1 MQVKVVQQDI
11 LKTRADAWIVNLFEG
26 VTNPGGATG
35 AVDKALG
42 GQISR
47 LIELGEFTGKL
58 LETAVLYPID
68 AHAAK
73 VIIVGLGEAE
83 QFTLERVRQAAGA
96 AFKVA
101 AKGKAQTIATIVHGA
116 GIGGLCPEACAQ
128 ATIEG
133 CLLAS
138 YRYEAKGVK
147 PDGKAQP
154 SQLIVVE
161 HNGDKLAAIE
171 RGVSRGQ
178 ITAQATN
185 LARTLVNTPANFMTP
200 THMAATADKVAAE
213 SNLQCE
219 ILERADMEQ
228 LGMGCLLGV
237 AQGSAQP
244 PKLIALRYAGNP
256 GGETVALVGKGITF
270 DSGGISIK
278 PSAGMEHMKNDMA
291 GGAAVI
297 SAMQAIGKLKPK
309 VNILGVVACTEN
321 LPSGTALKP
330 GDVIEAMTGQTV
342 EIVSTDAEG
351 RLILA
356 DAVAYAEHKG
366 ASKIIDVATLT
377 GAIGV
382 ALGDVY
388 AGLVSNND
396 ELVAVIEQ
404 AAQQAGE
411 RFWRMPVH
419 DDYREL
425 YKSEV
430 ASLRNGGVRG
440 GGAIT
445 GGMIISEFIKDA
457 AWAHLDIASMASGEK
472 TKGYAVKG
480 GTGFATRTLIQIA
493 ENLAQK

>member
-11 LKTRADAWIVNLFEG
+11 LKTKADAWIVNLFAG
-26 VTNPGGATG
+26 VTKPCGATG
-35 AVDKALG
+35 AVDAALG

-58 LETAVLYPID
+58 SETAVLYPID
-68 AHAAK
+68 ILASK
-73 VIIVGLGEAE
+73 VILVGLGEAE
-83 QFTLERVRQAAGA
+83 QLNLEKVRQAAGA
-96 AFKVA
+96 AYKVA

-116 GIGGLCPEACAQ
+116 GSGGLCPVACAQ
-128 ATIEG
+128 ATVEG
-133 CLLAS
+133 SLLAS

-147 PDGKAQP
+147 GSDKPQP
-154 SQLIVVE
+154 TELIVAE
-161 HNGDKLAAIE
+161 HDADKLEAVE
-171 RGVSRGQ
+171 LGVSRGRV
-178 ITAQATN
+178 TAAATN

-200 THMAATADKVAAE
+200 THMADVAEQVAQE
-213 SNLQCE
+213 SNLQLE
-219 ILERADMEQ
+219 VLERADMEE

-244 PKLIALRYAGNP
+244 PKLIALRHEGNP

-278 PSAGMEHMKNDMA
+278 PSAGMERMKNDMA
-291 GGAAVI
+291 GGAAVLA
-297 SAMQAIGKLKPK
+297 AMSAIGKLQPK
-309 VNILGVVACTEN
+309 TNVLGIIACTEN

-366 ASKIIDVATLT
+366 ASKIVDVATLT

-382 ALGDVY
+382 ALGNIY
-388 AGLVSNND
+388 AGLVSSND
-396 ELVAVIEQ
+396 ELVEIIQQ
-404 AAQQAGE
+404 AADIAGE

-425 YKSEV
+425 YKSDV
-430 ASLRNGGVRG
+430 ASMRNGGARG

-445 GGMIISEFIKDA
+445 GGMIIGEFVKDA
-457 AWAHLDIASMASGEK
+457 AWAHLDIAAMASTESS
-472 TKGYAVKG
+472 KGYDIKG
-480 GTGFATRTLIQIA
+480 GTGFATRTLVQIA
-493 ENLAQK
+493 EDLAQK